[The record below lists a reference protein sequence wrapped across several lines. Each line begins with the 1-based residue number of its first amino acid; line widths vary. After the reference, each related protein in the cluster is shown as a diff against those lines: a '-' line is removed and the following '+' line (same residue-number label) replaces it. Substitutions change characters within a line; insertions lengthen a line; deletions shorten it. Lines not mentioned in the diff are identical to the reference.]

1 VGEAQSHSVA
11 SSSSPLKIHSIN
23 ILDHEQKRQKLNY
36 HATWWFKTTKSARRP
51 CLFFNET
58 YESRKQI
65 ESQTMNQ
72 WPIVSNGEPLL
83 TCRPKC
89 NYLHCSKTIIRKQRA
104 AATLDC
110 GAMLSRSRA
119 LAAALGLLVCRC
131 LNAAGRTAAPLIQ
144 FTASNQPPLKPRF
157 SSRMV

>member
-1 VGEAQSHSVA
+1 MGEAQSHSVA

-72 WPIVSNGEPLL
+72 WPIVSNSEPLL

-104 AATLDC
+104 AAAAATLDC
-110 GAMLSRSRA
+110 GAMLSRTRGSTWA
-119 LAAALGLLVCRC
+119 SGLPVFERC
-131 LNAAGRTAAPLIQ
+131 WQNSSTAHSIH
-144 FTASNQPPLKPRF
+144 RI
-157 SSRMV
+157 